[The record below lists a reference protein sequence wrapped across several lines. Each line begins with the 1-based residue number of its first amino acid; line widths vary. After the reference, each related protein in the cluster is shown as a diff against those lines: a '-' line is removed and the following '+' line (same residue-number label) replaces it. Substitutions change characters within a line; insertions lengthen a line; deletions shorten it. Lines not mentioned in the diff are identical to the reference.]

1 LRFSISLASKRFVL
15 FVLITAVSISRLS
28 VIADESGGEFKM
40 VTMKTSFGVIELE
53 LDAGSAPV
61 TVQNFTEYV
70 ESGHYNGTLF
80 HRVIPGF
87 MIQGGGMGEGLI
99 ERQTRVP
106 IENEADN
113 GLRNLRGSIAMART
127 NEPQSA
133 TAQFFINLND
143 NSFLDHSEKTSAG
156 WGYAVFG
163 KVISGLNIVD
173 EIAAVKTGSVGNH
186 DDVPLEDVLLE
197 HITILGG
204 Q

>member
-1 LRFSISLASKRFVL
+1 
-15 FVLITAVSISRLS
+15 
-28 VIADESGGEFKM
+28 M